1 LQDVIDAIMTDTLR
15 MTLLMVISALFTFVM
30 ISIVTPWF
38 LVPFVPVFALYLRT
52 QSFYRSCSREIK
64 RIDAITVIVLCLC
77 AIDCDISSGI

>member
-1 LQDVIDAIMTDTLR
+1 MTDTLR

-52 QSFYRSCSREIK
+52 QSFYRACSREIK
-64 RIDAITVIVLCLC
+64 RIDAITVWN
-77 AIDCDISSGI
+77 AHTH

>member
-1 LQDVIDAIMTDTLR
+1 MTDTLR

-64 RIDAITVIVLCLC
+64 RIDAITVFC
-77 AIDCDISSGI
+77 ALFVCHRSRHFLPAV